1 MRVYPTGEDQP
12 LLPSFTLL
20 YRQVVENV
28 VYEALPLLQGEV
40 PGGPG
45 FGDGFFLVV
54 HCLK

>member
-28 VYEALPLLQGEV
+28 VYEGRNHRTPV
-40 PGGPG
+40 RGGG
-45 FGDGFFLVV
+45 AGRLAIWATR
-54 HCLK
+54 